1 MKKRLKQVLKI
12 IGFLIL
18 AVIILVIVQFYRFS
32 NPKSDVAIFK
42 TFKKHNVPVFIEKKE
57 FKSFDYRVLSTQ
69 KVIDTNKTTIVFIHG
84 SIGSALDFK
93 KYMLDSILRKKSNLI
108 TYDRIGYGIYQTGNV
123 QESIA
128 FEKEMLEDLTRN
140 LNPKKTILVG
150 YSYGGPIAMA
160 SKKKYKKI
168 ILLAPAMYSSEEKMP
183 WLLNFYKWKITRWL
197 VPKTWQAASKEK
209 LSHKADLQYFEK
221 LWNENPSTII
231 CIQGADD
238 WIVPYQNSLLLQ
250 QQISPEKFKLVTLKN
265 AGHGLVWT
273 NFKEIKQVL
282 IQQLN

>member
-18 AVIILVIVQFYRFS
+18 AVIIFVIVQFYRFS

-42 TFKKHNVPVFIEKKE
+42 TFKKNNVPVYIEKKE
-57 FKSFDYRVLSTQ
+57 FKSFDYRVVTTQ

-93 KYMLDSILRKKSNLI
+93 KYMLDSVLRKKSNMI
-108 TYDRIGYGIYQTGNV
+108 SYDRIGYGIYQTGNV

-128 FEKEMLEDLTRN
+128 FEKEMLEDLIRN
-140 LNPKKTILVG
+140 LNPNKTILVG
-150 YSYGGPIAMA
+150 YSYGGPIVMA

-168 ILLAPAMYSSEEKMP
+168 ILLAPAMYSSEEKTP

-197 VPKTWQAASKEK
+197 VPKTWHAASKEK
-209 LSHKADLQYFEK
+209 ISHKNNLQKFEK
-221 LWNENPSTII
+221 LWNENPSKII
-231 CIQGADD
+231 CVHGVDD

-250 QQISPEKFKLVTLKN
+250 HQIPFKNFKLVTLKN

-273 NFKEIKQVL
+273 NFKEIKQL
-282 IQQLN
+282 LTEQLN